1 MLMMYIKNIQNR
13 ANIEHKSTTLY
24 MVLFQS
30 SFVILFHKWQFITVL
45 SIQGPLHSNKLL
57 QQILKE
63 ALQNHEF

>member
-1 MLMMYIKNIQNR
+1 
-13 ANIEHKSTTLY
+13 

-30 SFVILFHKWQFITVL
+30 SFVIIWQFITVF
-45 SIQGPLHSNKLL
+45 SIQGPLHSNKLT